1 MRAPKLLHAFCIA
14 LLFSALDAQAQQTVF
29 RWVDKDGKVQFSDTP
44 PPTEAKDATQKSMGG
59 GYVEGEQLPYATQM
73 AMRRNPVVLFTSDQ
87 CGEVCAQARAVMSK
101 RGVPFT
107 ERNAEKNPA
116 DAEELKKL
124 TGELKVPVLLVGT
137 NTVKGF
143 LEDSWQ
149 SALDEAG
156 YARTRLPG
164 QPGPRPQ

>member
-1 MRAPKLLHAFCIA
+1 MTAPNVVRAMLIA
-14 LLFSALDAQAQQTVF
+14 LLFSGLQAQAQSTVY
-29 RWVDKDGKVQFSDTP
+29 RWVDKDGKVQFSDAP
-44 PPTEAKDATQKSMGG
+44 PPADAANATSKSMGG
-59 GYVEGEQLPYATQM
+59 GYVDGEQLPYATQM
-73 AMRRNPVVLFTSDQ
+73 AMRRNPVVLYTSDQ

-101 RGVPFT
+101 RGIPFT
-107 ERNAEKNPA
+107 EKNAEKNPA

-124 TGELKVPVLLVGT
+124 TGDLKVPVLKVGT
-137 NTVKGF
+137 NTVNGY
-143 LEDSWQ
+143 LEESWQ

>member
-1 MRAPKLLHAFCIA
+1 MTAPNVVRAMLVA
-14 LLFSALDAQAQQTVF
+14 LLFSGLQVQSQSTVY
-29 RWVDKDGKVQFSDTP
+29 RWVDKDGKVQFSDAP
-44 PPTEAKDATQKSMGG
+44 PPADAANVTSKSMGG

-73 AMRRNPVVLFTSDQ
+73 AMRRHPVVLYSGDQ
-87 CGEVCAQARAVMSK
+87 CGEVCAQARAALTK

-107 ERNAEKNPA
+107 EKNAEKNPA
-116 DAEELKKL
+116 DAKELKDL
-124 TGELKVPVLLVGT
+124 TGELKVPVLKVGA
-137 NTVKGF
+137 NTLKGY
-143 LEDSWQ
+143 LEESWQ